1 MKKYID
7 YIKTMDVKNIIL
19 WGIICLL
26 SLSLIVLLFDKAI
39 MPWYVRSGATETV
52 PNVAGMKLEDAE
64 KHLEQL
70 GFTPHKADE
79 RFDQR
84 YPKGTVVLQNPP
96 PEAVVKPGRRVYL
109 TISSGEQLV
118 EVPSIRS
125 RPVRDARFTLERQG
139 LSMGSIAYELSSLYP
154 ENTIIEQGVPPGN
167 EVPRGTAINV
177 IVSRGSEADKVM
189 VPELVGKSLSEAQ
202 RLLHQRGLRVGN
214 ITHQPIRDLLPNT
227 IVQQYPHPGDRIPR
241 TQPVDIFIAEEPPK
255 DAEDLREGGGVIEEE

>member
-1 MKKYID
+1 
-7 YIKTMDVKNIIL
+7 MDVKNIIL

-255 DAEDLREGGGVIEEE
+255 DAEDLREGGGGIEEE